1 MLRGV
6 AEVIK
11 KSVRDTDV
19 VARYGGDEFFVM
31 LPATHFAGSLV
42 VASRIWRDIA
52 QKAFGTNG
60 EAGAGAQANVTAS
73 LGVALFPSRDV
84 RTKDALLTALEAALL
99 EAKRR
104 GGNRLCVVQQEGFIY
119 TPTGDSA

>member
-1 MLRGV
+1 
-6 AEVIK
+6 
-11 KSVRDTDV
+11 V

-42 VASRIWRDIA
+42 VASRIWRDVSA
-52 QKAFGTNG
+52 RAYRSKSGG
-60 EAGAGAQANVTAS
+60 EATVTAS

-84 RTKDALLTALEAALL
+84 RTKDALLQALESALL

-104 GGNRLCVVQQEGFIY
+104 GGNRLCVFQQQGFIY
-119 TPTGDSA
+119 TPSGEEHA